1 MKQTARDTGPDS
13 GCQLEPVADN
23 DLGSVAVC
31 RCCGGLHVT
40 LQQVTM
46 RLHASTFSELV
57 ELLRS
62 AQLRLK
68 DAPPADASRALVAAG
83 LVH

>member
-1 MKQTARDTGPDS
+1 MKETARDTGTDS
-13 GCQLEPVADN
+13 GCQLDPVAEN

-46 RLHASTFSELV
+46 RLHASTFHELLD
-57 ELLRS
+57 LLRS

-68 DAPPADASRALVAAG
+68 DAPSADAARTLAAAG